1 MQLVLRAGQPA
12 DATPCGQICYQAF
25 KVIAEQH
32 HFTPDFP
39 TPAIAIDL
47 MNYLLSDS
55 SIYSVVA
62 EVDGQVA
69 GSNFLWEGTA
79 IAGVGPITV
88 DPALQNASIGKKLM
102 EKVLARVEE
111 RGLAGVRLC
120 QAAYHNRSLSLYT
133 KLGFDVKEPL
143 SVIQGPALNLRFPEY
158 KVRPATEADADAC
171 HELCQQVHGHDRR
184 QELLNAI
191 RMQTAF
197 VVEHTGRI
205 TGYTTQVGFFGHTVA
220 ETNHEL
226 KALIGAAPVFSGP
239 GFLLPSRNS
248 EVLRWCLQHQLRVVQ
263 PMSLMTKGLYNE
275 PAGAFLPSVLY

>member
-1 MQLVLRAGQPA
+1 MNLVLRPGQPT
-12 DATPCGQICYQAF
+12 DAQACGTICYQAF

-32 HFTPDFP
+32 NFPPDFP
-39 TPAIAIDL
+39 TPDIAIEL

-55 SIYSVVA
+55 SIYSVIA
-62 EVDGQVA
+62 EADGQVA
-69 GSNFLWEGTA
+69 GSNFLWEGTL
-79 IAGVGPITV
+79 IAGVGPITI
-88 DPALQNASIGKKLM
+88 DPAFQNASIGRKLM
-102 EKVLARVEE
+102 EKVLQRVEE

-133 KLGFDVKEPL
+133 KLGFNIKEPL
-143 SVIQGPALNLRFPEY
+143 SVMQGTPLNIRFPEY
-158 KVRPATEADADAC
+158 NVRQAGEADEDAC
-171 HELCQQVHGHDRR
+171 NHLCIQIHGHDRR
-184 QELLNAI
+184 QELQSAI

-226 KALIGAAPVFSGP
+226 KALIGAATIFPGP

-248 EVLRWCLQHQLRVVQ
+248 EVLRWCLQHNLRVVQ

-275 PAGAFLPSVLY
+275 PVGAFLPSVLY